1 MTAPTHTQ
9 DAAATAWR
17 IVGCDPSDPY
27 IAELIQRGAGP
38 MCGGAPE
45 TLTPEQEAAAAA
57 KAAEDAAAEAAKAA
71 AEGESAK
78 LIKELRAEA
87 AARRVEAKELRDR
100 LKVIEDERKTQEQRD
115 AEAAQA
121 AAKAE
126 RDREAQEAK
135 RWSALRD
142 QAIRG
147 QIRGLATELQIHDA
161 DAVQALLPKDLEVD
175 DLGVPINLDAA
186 VRKLVQ
192 DKPFLAKTGAGSA
205 GNPSRES
212 QTPTAADLAKMTP
225 HEKLAHAYA
234 QGSTSS

>member
-1 MTAPTHTQ
+1 MA
-9 DAAATAWR
+9 
-17 IVGCDPSDPY
+17 
-27 IAELIQRGAGP
+27 
-38 MCGGAPE
+38 E

-57 KAAEDAAAEAAKAA
+57 EAEAAAKAAADKAA

-87 AARRVEAKELRDR
+87 AARRVEAKELKDR
-100 LKVIEDERKTQEQRD
+100 LKAIEDERKTQEQRD
-115 AEAAQA
+115 AEAAQTA
-121 AAKAE
+121 AQAK
-126 RDREAQEAK
+126 RDREEQDSK

-147 QIRGLATELQIHDA
+147 QVRGLATELQIHDA
-161 DAVQALLPKDLEVD
+161 DAVMALLPRDLEVD
-175 DLGVPINLDAA
+175 DLGVPVNLDGA
-186 VRKLVQ
+186 VRKLIQ

-205 GNPSRES
+205 ANASRES

-225 HEKLAHAYA
+225 HEKLSYAYG